1 MGDEFSIVEHVH
13 AHMYAPL
20 KELKSFLK
28 MDELKDS
35 GKVKEEPIEE
45 AEYSEVK
52 DGADLM
58 RESITNGLPIDLNV
72 KPETSEKEAVVVQYD
87 NSGETF
93 KVKKEPEVISNE
105 DKVLNKCQEKGAK
118 DLNENSKVVTD
129 EASKKEE
136 GGKGSSNYIS
146 DDSFKRNMHQMFP
159 KIHADIIE
167 TFKIDFCGLC
177 GAKFDSEKR
186 AWTHYFSPE
195 HDHALKKGKKFPFP
209 PFWLM
214 IKLALAE
221 FKPAGATK
229 RNIHDFLV
237 NSYPGVKTLKG
248 TEIYDK
254 LGENLVEMVTQYKN
268 VIIDDDGKY
277 KLGRGRTDKNLS
289 QSHHTTRYFQSDKRF
304 FIPENEPG
312 HNHPDTQQDSYKPSQ
327 TQTGYRYRNQ
337 VDKSRGRYEEERG
350 RGYGERREGDRNTNS
365 RRNRSRSRSHRKKE
379 PQLRERSRD
388 KESHSR
394 RESYGHR
401 ENSRYQKRSSLS
413 DGRKNR
419 RSRSRQRK
427 HSRSSRKSSE
437 IRSEKIKVVSNPSPS
452 KASPPPVLYQQ
463 PPLQMPMFSMPG
475 SMEGGAGSQQIIIIP
490 SNLSNGGFPPELL
503 GGNLG
508 LNGMQLFPA
517 NSMMPQFGRSF
528 HASQAPVF
536 PGGMFQMAPPG
547 SAIPSPPLSAV

>member
-1 MGDEFSIVEHVH
+1 
-13 AHMYAPL
+13 MYAPPL
-20 KELKSFLK
+20 KELNSFLK

-52 DGADLM
+52 DGEDLI
-58 RESITNGLPIDLNV
+58 RESISNGIPIDLNI
-72 KPETSEKEAVVVQYD
+72 KPEASEKEAVVVQYEP
-87 NSGETF
+87 SGETF
-93 KVKKEPEVISNE
+93 KVKKEPEIISNE
-105 DKVLNKCQEKGAK
+105 AKVLNKCQEKGAK

-136 GGKGSSNYIS
+136 DSKGSSSYIS
-146 DDSFKRNMHQMFP
+146 DNSFKRNMHQMFP

-167 TFKIDFCGLC
+167 TFKRDFCGLC

-237 NSYPGVKTLKG
+237 NSYPGVKTLKE

-277 KLGRGRTDKNLS
+277 KLCRGRTEKNLS
-289 QSHHTTRYFQSDKRF
+289 QSHHPTRYFQSDKRF

-312 HNHPDTQQDSYKPSQ
+312 YNQPDTQQDSYKPNQ
-327 TQTGYRYRNQ
+327 TQTGYRYRNH
-337 VDKSRGRYEEERG
+337 VEKSRGRYEEERG

-379 PQLRERSRD
+379 PVLLRERSRD

-394 RESYGHR
+394 RESSRHRENYGHR

-437 IRSEKIKVVSNPSPS
+437 MRSEKMKVVSNPSPT

-490 SNLSNGGFPPELL
+490 SSLSNGGFPPELL

-528 HASQAPVF
+528 HAGQAPVF
-536 PGGMFQMAPPG
+536 PSGMFQMALPG
-547 SAIPSPPLSAV
+547 SAIPSPPLSAM